1 MLDLE
6 RNKENFCSTIFCV
19 PAATLRRWAAEMR
32 MPRLSIT
39 AQEKRE
45 RACCKIERRRR
56 RKRFVRERKMGA
68 SPFKGASMARISWI
82 KTDPRVGL
90 LTWAARRDGDIL
102 LKNQWRGRGKA

>member
-45 RACCKIERRRR
+45 SLLQNRKKKKKKKIC
-56 RKRFVRERKMGA
+56 A
-68 SPFKGASMARISWI
+68 
-82 KTDPRVGL
+82 
-90 LTWAARRDGDIL
+90 
-102 LKNQWRGRGKA
+102 